1 MIEEFKDEIKGLKNI
16 LTEIEKTRTIEINEK
31 KNETQRMLNMLD
43 DEINNILGKLNVDLA
58 TLGLKCEFFEK
69 RIECN
74 SIKMERN
81 LRILAKKR
89 INGIKSLKEE
99 AKNKEDKLLDGE
111 TKIFK
116 LLTDLEYEEH
126 DALHNIAL
134 LE

>member
-1 MIEEFKDEIKGLKNI
+1 
-16 LTEIEKTRTIEINEK
+16 
-31 KNETQRMLNMLD
+31 MLD
-43 DEINNILGKLNVDLA
+43 DETNNILGKLNVDLA

-81 LRILAKKR
+81 LRILTKKR
-89 INGIKSLKEE
+89 INGIKRLKEE

-116 LLTDLEYEEH
+116 LLTDLGYEKH
-126 DALHNIAL
+126 NALNYIAV
-134 LE
+134 LESKLIQLEISSKQN